1 MVTRCGY
8 EWVGHPSM
16 DNGVLLPLHGLAPT
30 FRKVVLSIDEE
41 PPYTIRLK
49 GDLKERAFEL
59 VNFVIATEL
68 STEAGATTP

>member
-1 MVTRCGY
+1 M
-8 EWVGHPSM
+8 
-16 DNGVLLPLHGLAPT
+16 
-30 FRKVVLSIDEE
+30 LSIDEE